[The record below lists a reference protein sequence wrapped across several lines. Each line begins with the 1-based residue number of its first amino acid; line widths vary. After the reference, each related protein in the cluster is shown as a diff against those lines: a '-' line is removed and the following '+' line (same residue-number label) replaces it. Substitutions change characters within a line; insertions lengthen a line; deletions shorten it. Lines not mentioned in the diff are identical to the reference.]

1 MRPKTALY
9 EMQGS
14 VKSGC
19 YTSRPDSYL
28 CQGTTGWIREH
39 HKGEAMQRFIAAAAA
54 VLVVT
59 VACGGESL
67 GPEGL
72 LVGTWREKS
81 IDISGMRSAFVAY
94 YIGQGTTSA
103 AAAAVVDQFF
113 AEFPD
118 AAINGGST
126 ITMEEGGRW
135 TDSTGDAG
143 TWAIEG
149 ENTLIIVSESAA
161 SARQEAS
168 FTVEG
173 DVLTLSFNKA
183 QYLNLIGDAPGFDR
197 EGFGA
202 YEFFRAALP
211 DTGPI
216 VKVAYERMR

>member
-1 MRPKTALY
+1 MRPQTALY

-19 YTSRPDSYL
+19 YASGPDSYL

-39 HKGEAMQRFIAAAAA
+39 HKGEPMQRFIAAA
-54 VLVVT
+54 
-59 VACGGESL
+59 
-67 GPEGL
+67 
-72 LVGTWREKS
+72 
-81 IDISGMRSAFVAY
+81 
-94 YIGQGTTSA
+94 
-103 AAAAVVDQFF
+103 VVDQLF

-126 ITMEEGGRW
+126 ITIEEGGRW

-161 SARQEAS
+161 GARQEAS

-216 VKVAYERMR
+216 VKAAYERMR